1 MKKIDGI
8 LEKSGKKK
16 TVEKTWKKINYTV
29 LGEKLW
35 EKTEKSNVQISQIGL
50 LQVLVIVTVSNFF

>member
-8 LEKSGKKK
+8 LEKGGKKK
-16 TVEKTWKKINYTV
+16 RWKKPGKKLTTPCWVKNY
-29 LGEKLW
+29 GK
-35 EKTEKSNVQISQIGL
+35 KTEKSNVQISQIGL